1 MSHGG
6 GTLLLQAQNS
16 TKPPGVVSRG
26 GFPGRITMHCSYM
39 RSCRLVHLLYLY
51 NDETCRLVV
60 QISSNLTIYRHPAS
74 LVLYWQMKHCSNQL
88 ADGFEIQL
96 IFPLINI
103 RAKIAVLFI
112 GKINIFLSNAE
123 TNKKTAANGQR
134 LRRLNSVCQDLRLK
148 IIPRAME
155 RVAAAMT

>member
-1 MSHGG
+1 M
-6 GTLLLQAQNS
+6 LQPQNS

-26 GFPGRITMHCSYM
+26 WFPGAYYMNCSYM

-88 ADGFEIQL
+88 AEGSKFSLAEGLEIQL
-96 IFPLINI
+96 S
-103 RAKIAVLFI
+103 RGV
-112 GKINIFLSNAE
+112 
-123 TNKKTAANGQR
+123 
-134 LRRLNSVCQDLRLK
+134 
-148 IIPRAME
+148 
-155 RVAAAMT
+155 

>member
-6 GTLLLQAQNS
+6 GTLLLQPQNS
-16 TKPPGVVSRG
+16 TKPPGVVSRGWFPGMVSRGGFPGVVSRGWFPGGGFPGVVSRGWFPGGGFPGVVSRGGFPGWFPGVVSRG
-26 GFPGRITMHCSYM
+26 GFPGRITMYCSYM

-74 LVLYWQMKHCSNQL
+74 LVLYRQMKHCSNQL

-96 IFPLINI
+96 
-103 RAKIAVLFI
+103 
-112 GKINIFLSNAE
+112 S
-123 TNKKTAANGQR
+123 
-134 LRRLNSVCQDLRLK
+134 
-148 IIPRAME
+148 
-155 RVAAAMT
+155 

>member
-1 MSHGG
+1 MKAETRCECFKAPPLFICGAAD
-6 GTLLLQAQNS
+6 LNS
-16 TKPPGVVSRG
+16 TVGTARASAE
-26 GFPGRITMHCSYM
+26 GFR
-39 RSCRLVHLLYLY
+39 
-51 NDETCRLVV
+51 
-60 QISSNLTIYRHPAS
+60 
-74 LVLYWQMKHCSNQL
+74 
-88 ADGFEIQL
+88 IQL

-123 TNKKTAANGQR
+123 TNKKTAENGQR

-148 IIPRAME
+148 MIPRAME

>member
-26 GFPGRITMHCSYM
+26 WFPGGGFPGVVSRGGFPGWFPGVVSRGGFPGRITMYCSYM

-112 GKINIFLSNAE
+112 EKINIF
-123 TNKKTAANGQR
+123 
-134 LRRLNSVCQDLRLK
+134 
-148 IIPRAME
+148 
-155 RVAAAMT
+155 